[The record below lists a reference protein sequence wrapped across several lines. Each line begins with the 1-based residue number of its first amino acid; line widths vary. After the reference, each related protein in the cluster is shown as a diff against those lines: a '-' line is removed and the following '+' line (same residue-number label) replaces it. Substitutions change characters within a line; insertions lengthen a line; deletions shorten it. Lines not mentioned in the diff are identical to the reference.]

1 MLICQRK
8 QQKPIC
14 QKEIVDAD
22 MSDKITETNMPKNI
36 VDADM
41 PNKITETNMPKKI
54 VDADYAKQNNRD
66 QYAKKN
72 SRC

>member
-1 MLICQRK
+1 MPK
-8 QQKPIC
+8 
-14 QKEIVDAD
+14 
-22 MSDKITETNMPKNI
+22 KITETNMQKKI

-66 QYAKKN
+66 QYAKKK
-72 SRC
+72 